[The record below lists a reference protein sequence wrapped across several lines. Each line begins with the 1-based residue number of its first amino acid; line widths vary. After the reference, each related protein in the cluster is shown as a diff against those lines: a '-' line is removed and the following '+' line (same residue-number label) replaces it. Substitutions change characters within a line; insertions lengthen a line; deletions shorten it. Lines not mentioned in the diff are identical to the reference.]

1 MLQVLIASSSLQ
13 TRGPFISRCLNSGL
27 LWISV
32 FRGLIDVMIIIVYFR
47 LSDSLGPHQVLV
59 FEGRSLQIDDSLGPQ
74 GDMKDPPN
82 LDIHLGGAKD
92 HHIVVLHTQTH
103 GNGC

>member
-1 MLQVLIASSSLQ
+1 
-13 TRGPFISRCLNSGL
+13 
-27 LWISV
+27 
-32 FRGLIDVMIIIVYFR
+32 MIIIVYFR

-82 LDIHLGGAKD
+82 LDIHLRGAKD
-92 HHIVVLHTQTH
+92 HHIVVLHTHKHMGTGVNLH
-103 GNGC
+103 YNLYLGNTT